1 MPSTIVRGATGQ
13 PGPVGYAS
21 GITTGI
27 FNELN
32 FVIPDYI
39 PGIVAK
45 YGNSSYMLAMEIL
58 GRTNVEEVNT
68 TTNTYS
74 HFEKG
79 RPFGS
84 GLVATAVTGVTAG
97 TAQNV
102 TLKFPQSYN
111 DASNGLTGLGTQ
123 SPFLLNQIV
132 KIRSNGVKARVTAIT
147 RTTGAFVIQLT
158 PLSTTALIITGTTG
172 TTLNAGEGLETFG
185 NQLAGEAS
193 DSQGTIQQKMYRYD
207 NTATVLR
214 ASTKSSDLAGM
225 NKTQIDFGD
234 GKFYEPAL
242 AVMTMN
248 LNMMMNI
255 EDAVMEGVPSSNAG
269 LTADGTAFVGT
280 NGVLP
285 DVGTRGSEVDYVI
298 KNFQIGDFQ
307 NLTNVLDA
315 NGGPPEYHFLQD
327 LLQRQD
333 INNLL
338 FGIYKNG
345 AIRYDSVGF
354 SEEAAVSYGFR
365 GFSTDTFDFFFHR
378 YKGFSA
384 PSTFGYI
391 PTQGD
396 YRAYFGFAVPQ
407 GMTQDAK
414 DSTSRPYMQW
424 VYQQNPDITAG
435 QRIYSWDLG
444 YTKATKTTIA
454 NNLYEQIAYVGS
466 RTIAAE
472 QFSYLRGIA
481 S

>member
-1 MPSTIVRGATGQ
+1 MPSAIVRGATGQ
-13 PGPVGYAS
+13 PGPIAYPS

-39 PGIVAK
+39 PGIIAK
-45 YGNSSYMLAMEIL
+45 YGNSSYTLVMELL
-58 GRTNVEEVNT
+58 GRSSVEAVNT
-68 TTNTYS
+68 TTNTFS

-84 GLVATAVTGVTAG
+84 GLVNA
-97 TAQNV
+97 NV
-102 TLKFPQSYN
+102 TSNVAGAAINIVLKSPQSYN
-111 DASNGLTGLGTQ
+111 DGATGTQ
-123 SPFLLNQIV
+123 SPFLLNQVV
-132 KIRSNGVKARVTAIT
+132 KIRSNGRKFRVTAIT
-147 RTTGAFVIQLT
+147 RTTGAFIIEAT
-158 PLSTTALIITGTTG
+158 PLGLYTLITGTSG

-185 NQLAGEAS
+185 NQLAGESS
-193 DSQGTIQQKMYRYD
+193 DSQGTMQQKMYRYD

-225 NKTQIDFGD
+225 NKTQIDFG
-234 GKFYEPAL
+234 GGNFYEPAL
-242 AVMTMN
+242 AIQTMN
-248 LNMMMNI
+248 QNMMMDI
-255 EDAVMEGVPSSNAG
+255 EDAVMEGVPYANT
-269 LTADGTAFVGT
+269 TATGTVG
-280 NGVLP
+280 VIP
-285 DVGTRGSEVDYVI
+285 SVEARGSEIDYVQYA
-298 KNFQIGDFQ
+298 FAIGDFQ

-315 NGGPPEYHFLQD
+315 NGGPREYHFLQD
-327 LLQRQD
+327 LKQRQD

-345 AIRYDSVGF
+345 AISYGSVGM
-354 SEEAAVSYGFR
+354 SQEAAASYGFR

-378 YKGFSA
+378 YKGFGA
-384 PSTFGYI
+384 EATFGYV

-396 YRAYFGFAVPQ
+396 YRAFFGLAVPQ
-407 GMTQDAK
+407 GTIVDAK
-414 DSTSRPYMQW
+414 DGATRPQLQF

-454 NNLYEQIAYVGS
+454 ENKYEQIAYVGS
-466 RTIAAE
+466 RVLAAE
-472 QFSYLRGIA
+472 QFAILRGIA